1 MNQNGFVQIALVIGI
16 LVIAGLV
23 GTAYIAKDPP
33 VNLPDK
39 LPALIAQLKTKE
51 AVNNEGS
58 KTASLEEVKD
68 PSKLIQD
75 QDSVKVAGKYNF
87 AADKKIE
94 YEFTLPKNGG
104 SINGKIGGVCDGKIT
119 GNAKQQSQDG
129 KSRLQGTLDGNCQI
143 SPLPFKVKL
152 EASFEGFADY
162 RNNNVNVNYKVTQPV
177 STQSNLVIPFLKIID
192 DRQILPPQT
201 QEKPNLPPYKVN
213 VTPSQ
218 VNVSGIYKI
227 SDDGYVEYNFSV
239 ARQSGAITGT
249 GSGSCNAA
257 VSGQVGELSSN
268 GRRQIKG
275 TIKGAC
281 KPLVSLGNRTD
292 LDGTFW
298 GFLNDKKGEIEVV
311 HNGIFQKDANGYFM
325 INYNPKD

>member
-1 MNQNGFVQIALVIGI
+1 MNQKGFVPILLIIGI
-16 LVIAGLV
+16 LVIAGLA
-23 GTAYIAKDPP
+23 GTAYTVKDPS

-51 AVNNEGS
+51 TVNNEGS
-58 KTASLEEVKD
+58 KDFQSAEVH
-68 PSKLIQD
+68 KLIQD

-104 SINGKIGGVCDGKIT
+104 PINGKVGGMCDGKIT

-129 KSRLQGTLDGNCQI
+129 KSRLKGTLDGNCQMG
-143 SPLPFKVKL
+143 PLPFKVKL
-152 EASFEGFADY
+152 EAGFEGFADY
-162 RNNNVNVNYKVTQPV
+162 RNNNVNVNYKVTQPI
-177 STQSNLVIPFLKIID
+177 STQSNLVIPLLKIID

-201 QEKPNLPPYKVN
+201 QEKPNSPPYKVN

-218 VNVSGIYKI
+218 VNVSGTYKF
-227 SDDGYVEYNFSV
+227 SDDGYVEYSFSV

-268 GRRQIKG
+268 GSRQIKG